1 MHGGID
7 GYSRL
12 ITFMQ
17 CSNNNRSRTVLHYF
31 VTRVQ
36 CYGIPE
42 RIRTDRGGENTQ
54 VGRYAYAKYK
64 FFTLCTQA
72 QQGVE

>member
-31 VTRVQ
+31 VTGVQ

-54 VGRYAYAKYK
+54 VGR
-64 FFTLCTQA
+64 
-72 QQGVE
+72 

>member
-12 ITFMQ
+12 IVFMQ
-17 CSNNNRSRTVLHYF
+17 CSNNNRSHTVLRYF
-31 VTRVQ
+31 LTGVQ

-42 RIRTDRGGENTQ
+42 RIRTERGGENTQ
-54 VGRYAYAKYK
+54 VGMHTPTTK
-64 FFTLCTQA
+64 CM
-72 QQGVE
+72 